1 MYPCTWDRDGEIG
14 LYRHMQAA
22 PEPFLK
28 AMAPSREDRVVGVE
42 CLCTWYWLADLW
54 AQAGL
59 PVVLGHALSMQA
71 IHGGQAKHDTI
82 ELHQIAVL
90 LRGGMLPQA
99 AVYPAHMRAPRARLR
114 RRMARTRQ
122 RAARLAHLQHTNSQS
137 TLPEI
142 GKQLASKANRGGVA
156 ERFPDPAV
164 QKSLAV
170 DLARLGYDDPRLHD
184 LELPSV
190 KAAKPHDAHTLS
202 LLQPGPGIGKILR
215 LVLLYALPDS
225 QRFPR
230 GQTVV
235 SSGRLVTCA
244 TESAGKRDGTAGAK
258 RGQASRQ
265 WAFAE
270 AAGLWLRDNPAG
282 QKSLTSLETKHGPGK
297 ALTLLA
303 QQLGRAV
310 YAM

>member
-14 LYRHMQAA
+14 LYWHMQAA
-22 PEPFLK
+22 PEPLLK

-82 ELHQIAVL
+82 ELHQMAVL
-90 LRGGMLPQA
+90 RRGGRLLQA

-114 RRMARTRQ
+114 RRMYLTRQ
-122 RAARLAHLQHTNSQS
+122 RAARLAHLQHTNSQYH
-137 TLPEI
+137 LPEM
-142 GKQLASKANRGGVA
+142 GKQLASKANRDGVA

-164 QKSLAV
+164 QKSLTV
-170 DLARLGYDDPRLHD
+170 DLARLGYDDPLCNDLALH
-184 LELPSV
+184 LV
-190 KAAKPHDAHTLS
+190 KAAKPHDAHTLYR
-202 LLQPGPGIGKILR
+202 LQTVPGIGKILR
-215 LVLLYALPDS
+215 LVLLDAPHDI
-225 QRFPR
+225 QRFPSV
-230 GQTVV
+230 QAVV

-282 QKSLTSLETKHGPGK
+282 QKSLT
-297 ALTLLA
+297 
-303 QQLGRAV
+303 R
-310 YAM
+310 